1 MISNEFLCLLRL
13 LMGRDDSQA
22 EISAATVA
30 YEKLWPEGIELLWA
44 AMNWSEAEQD
54 LMVIQVRFCRTHGRA
69 PSLKEFQGALKEH
82 IRLYGM
88 LMSPEER
95 TSLEQL
101 LTKGAKIAEFRQVRP
116 TKPNESTPPVKQDQF
131 FRVQQIPSAGPQ
143 PKPIQQQK
151 PQKPKAPPI
160 ELELPDPIKPE
171 ILPTAQR

>member
-1 MISNEFLCLLRL
+1 MIRNEFLCLLRL
-13 LMGRDDSQA
+13 LIGRDESQA

-30 YEKLWPEGIELLWA
+30 YEKLTPEGIELLWE
-44 AMNWSEAEQD
+44 AMNWSEGEQD
-54 LMVIQVRFCRTHGRA
+54 LMTVLVRFCRTRRRA
-69 PSLKEFQGALKEH
+69 PSLGEFQGAFKEH

-101 LTKGAKIAEFRQVRP
+101 LTRGTKFAEFRQVRP

-131 FRVQQIPSAGPQ
+131 FRVQQIPPGGPQ

-151 PQKPKAPPI
+151 PKPVVRP
-160 ELELPDPIKPE
+160 ELPQVSKPMSPE
-171 ILPTAQR
+171 VLPTVARG